1 LQHWLRAWKPVDS
14 VGGANA
20 AAIEQLL
27 AAAPRMHLLECNAH
41 LRGKDGGSDD
51 ASFVVG
57 WYCACCASRSAL
69 LRLRKLTIN
78 A

>member
-1 LQHWLRAWKPVDS
+1 
-14 VGGANA
+14 
-20 AAIEQLL
+20 
-27 AAAPRMHLLECNAH
+27 MHLLECNAH
-41 LRGKDGGSDD
+41 LRGKDGGCDD

>member
-1 LQHWLRAWKPVDS
+1 
-14 VGGANA
+14 
-20 AAIEQLL
+20 
-27 AAAPRMHLLECNAH
+27 MHLLECNAH
-41 LRGKDGGSDD
+41 LRGKDGGCDD

-78 A
+78 ALNGQPPPDMPALAAWAILRERLKCLDS